1 MDLFVRIISTTKLE
15 GICVH
20 DHYLNQSK
28 NDFNHF
34 FLHVIDFF
42 LFLLTLLFNFK
53 VGSVDLVN

>member
-1 MDLFVRIISTTKLE
+1 MRIISTTKLE